1 MSERSTATGPVVP
14 PADFWELAEVRTA
27 LLNRHFGRFLRV
39 YRAAHVPQVKQA
51 ELAEWLGITQ
61 GQLSKIERSAA
72 SPSDLAKLTR
82 WAQVLH
88 VPADLLWFDLL
99 PAPADVPSSSETAT
113 QITTS
118 PIGEG
123 NDVTRRDLLIAAGVV
138 TATAG
143 VGLIANT
150 PWQRLRDS
158 VDNGRPVDPAT
169 IQLME
174 DRTAEFFETERTVPA
189 SQMLDLLTKHR
200 AILSTLISN
209 ARTDMARNRLTVMLG
224 ETDALCGW
232 LYFDLGQG
240 REAAN
245 AWRSTLKIAKETGD
259 GALAACALGYWS
271 YLAESR
277 NDIAPAVRLLQQAEE
292 YVPGN
297 SAAATRSWI
306 AAREAEQLSRLG
318 DESNALRALERSFI
332 AFDFARPRVERVWT
346 TFFTANRLGGMTV
359 STYLALRHPDA
370 TAAAD
375 SLLTSLPPTSL
386 KSRAVT
392 LTDLA
397 TLSVRAN
404 DMDRAEAFVADAID
418 VTTRTQSSM
427 SRQRLVALASAL
439 PAARDKTPAGRIREQ
454 IRQGLHR

>member
-1 MSERSTATGPVVP
+1 MSDRSATGVPLVP
-14 PADFWELAEVRTA
+14 PADLWERTEIRTA
-27 LLNRHFGRFLRV
+27 LLNRHFGRFLRAF
-39 YRAAHVPQVKQA
+39 RAAQVPQVKQA
-51 ELAEWLGITQ
+51 DLADWLGITQ

-72 SPSDLAKLTR
+72 SPSDLVKLTK
-82 WAQVLH
+82 WAQALH
-88 VPADLLWFDLL
+88 VPADLLWFDPL
-99 PAPADVPSSSETAT
+99 PAPPDDPEASGVAT
-113 QITTS
+113 HGMTS
-118 PIGEG
+118 PSDETG
-123 NDVTRRDLLIAAGVV
+123 DVSRRDLLIAAGVT
-138 TATAG
+138 TATFG

-189 SQMLDLLTKHR
+189 SQMLDLLSKHR
-200 AILSTLISN
+200 GILSTLIGN
-209 ARTDMARNRLTVMLG
+209 ARTEVTRNRLTVMLG
-224 ETDALCGW
+224 ETDALRGW
-232 LYFDLGQG
+232 LHFDLGQG

-318 DESNALRALERSFI
+318 DETNALRALERSFT
-332 AFDFARPRVERVWT
+332 AFDFARPRAERVWT

-359 STYLALRHPDA
+359 STYMALRHPAA

-375 SLLTSLPPTSL
+375 SLLMSLPPTSL

-397 TLSVRAN
+397 TLSVQAN
-404 DMDRAEAFVADAID
+404 DMDPAEAFVADAID
-418 VTTRTQSSM
+418 VTTRTESSM

-439 PAARDKTPAGRIREQ
+439 PAAKDKTPAGRIREQ